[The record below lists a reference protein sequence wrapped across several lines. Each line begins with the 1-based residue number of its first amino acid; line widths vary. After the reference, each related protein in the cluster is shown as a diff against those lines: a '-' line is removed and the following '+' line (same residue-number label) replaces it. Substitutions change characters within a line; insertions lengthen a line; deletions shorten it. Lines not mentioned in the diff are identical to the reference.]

1 MRALIFFAGHV
12 PLAIFLMNCGGDPVA
27 IPTPEDPPNN
37 PSGGSGGTGSGAG
50 GTSPKGGSSGSGVSG
65 SVGQGGSVSAGTA
78 GAAVSG
84 SAGFGQGGVGGAG
97 GTASGGK
104 AGSGTAGTGIAGTT
118 PLAGTANVGGS
129 STGGTSPTGGAAGT
143 TSTVTCETAFAVT
156 MDGFMRAPVSGGGCW
171 HGYAFGGGDATSTV
185 TFPGGGTDFSKSMG
199 VLKLSGTVGAAT
211 EENNYAGNVYF
222 GVNLNQAASSSAK
235 ATVTPAGASLV
246 VSFSGAGNPPMRI
259 QLQAPGGDTDSTKR
273 WCAPVTSSGTAIP
286 YTMFMTECWDGGTQ
300 VAYAKQPIEAVLIT
314 IPGGAAD
321 EAFDVTLTGL
331 AEM

>member
-37 PSGGSGGTGSGAG
+37 QSGGSGGTGSGAS
-50 GTSPKGGSSGSGVSG
+50 GTSPTGGFSGSGVSG
-65 SVGQGGSVSAGTA
+65 SFGKSGSTSAGSA
-78 GAAVSG
+78 GAAVAG
-84 SAGFGQGGVGGAG
+84 SAGFGQGGAGVGGSVTGGKG
-97 GTASGGK
+97 GT
-104 AGSGTAGTGIAGTT
+104 GTAGTGVTAGTT
-118 PLAGTANVGGS
+118 SVGGLANTGGSAGVS
-129 STGGTSPTGGAAGT
+129 STGGSAGT
-143 TSTVTCETAFAVT
+143 SSVTCEATFTVT

-171 HGYAFGGGDATSTV
+171 HGYAFGGGDTTSTV
-185 TFPGGGTDFSKSMG
+185 TFPGGGMDFSKSMG
-199 VLKLSGTVGAAT
+199 MLKLSGTVGAAT

-235 ATVTPAGASLV
+235 ATVTPTGASLV

-273 WCAPVTSSGTAIP
+273 WCAPVTTSGTAIP
-286 YTMFMTECWDGGTQ
+286 YAMFMTECWDGGAQ